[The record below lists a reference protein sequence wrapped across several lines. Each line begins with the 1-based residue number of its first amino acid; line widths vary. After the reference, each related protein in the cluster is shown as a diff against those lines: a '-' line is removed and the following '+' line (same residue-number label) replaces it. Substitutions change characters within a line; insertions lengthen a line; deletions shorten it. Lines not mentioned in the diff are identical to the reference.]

1 MEEKEG
7 EVSVEEFKHANIS
20 LILDSYADI
29 FSSFDP
35 RSYSEKA
42 VSVDFISECKRAA
55 RDINEFDLEL
65 NLSVP
70 KAKRNLV
77 DEARIKRRLR
87 EHFHKH
93 ALEKQREIK
102 SMRNSGNFWVLLGAV
117 LIFGI
122 GWGHLK
128 IDNEVITTILTILEV
143 PGWFLVWEGMSKV
156 LIDARQTAP
165 DYEFYKKMSNVRVV
179 FRSY

>member
-7 EVSVEEFKHANIS
+7 VNVDEFKHANIS

-35 RSYSEKA
+35 RPYSEKA
-42 VSVDFISECKRAA
+42 VSVDFVSECKRAA

-65 NLSVP
+65 NLAVP
-70 KAKRNLV
+70 KTKRNLV

-93 ALEKQREIK
+93 FVEKEKEMK
-102 SMRNSGNFWVLLGAV
+102 SIRKGGISWVVLGAL
-117 LIFGI
+117 LILGI
-122 GWGHLK
+122 GWGYLRVESEAIH
-128 IDNEVITTILTILEV
+128 TIIAIFEV
-143 PGWFLVWEGMSKV
+143 PGWFLVWEGLGKV
-156 LIDARQTAP
+156 FLESRKAAP
-165 DYEFYKKMSNVRVV
+165 DYEFYKKMSNVRIV

>member
-1 MEEKEG
+1 MVEKEG
-7 EVSVEEFKHANIS
+7 AISVEEFKHANIS
-20 LILDSYADI
+20 LILDAYADI

-35 RSYSEKA
+35 RPFSEKA
-42 VSVDFISECKRAA
+42 VSVDFVSECKRAA

-65 NLSVP
+65 NLAVP

-93 ALEKQREIK
+93 RMEKEKEMNQIK
-102 SMRNSGNFWVLLGAV
+102 KSGMLWVFLGAL
-117 LIFGI
+117 LIVII
-122 GWGHLK
+122 GWGYLGFESEAIHTL
-128 IDNEVITTILTILEV
+128 IAIFEV
-143 PGWFLVWEGMSKV
+143 PSWFLVWEGMGKVFIESKK
-156 LIDARQTAP
+156 IAP

>member
-20 LILDSYADI
+20 LILDSYEDI

-55 RDINEFDLEL
+55 RDLNEFDLEL
-65 NLSVP
+65 NLSIP
-70 KAKRNLV
+70 KARRNLV

-93 ALEKQREIK
+93 AVEKEKEIRSIK
-102 SMRNSGNFWVLLGAV
+102 RSGNFWVILGGL

-122 GWGHLK
+122 GWGFLK
-128 IDNEVITTILTILEV
+128 IENPVVNTILAIFEV
-143 PGWFLVWEGMSKV
+143 PGWFLVWEGMRKV
-156 LIDARQTAP
+156 LIDARETAP
-165 DYEFYKKMSNVRVV
+165 DHQFYKKMSNVRVV